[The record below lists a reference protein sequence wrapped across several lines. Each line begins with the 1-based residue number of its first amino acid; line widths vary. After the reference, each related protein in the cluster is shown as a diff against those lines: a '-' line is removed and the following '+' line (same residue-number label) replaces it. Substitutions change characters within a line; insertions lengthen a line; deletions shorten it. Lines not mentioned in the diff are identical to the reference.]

1 MSNKNLL
8 NSVKIS
14 TPRRNVFNLSHDV
27 KLSMDMGYLVPTLA
41 LECVPGDKF
50 NISCESMVRLAPMIA
65 PIMHRVDVTMH
76 YFFVPNRI
84 LWSNWE
90 KFITNT
96 PDDATGILPAL
107 PVVNL
112 NPATPTGTRRLVD
125 YMGICP
131 PPAVPAS
138 GAEYVTAFALS
149 AYQKIYDEYYRDQ
162 NLITSD
168 WQPLD
173 DGDNTGKLF
182 SGLGTFRRR
191 SWEHDYFTACLPFA
205 QKGQSVDLPL
215 GLVVLLS

>member
-96 PDDATGILPAL
+96 PDDVTGILPAL
-107 PVVNL
+107 PIINL
-112 NPATPTGTRRLVD
+112 NPSTPAQTRRLVD

-131 PPAVPAS
+131 PVS
-138 GAEYVTAFALS
+138 
-149 AYQKIYDEYYRDQ
+149 
-162 NLITSD
+162 
-168 WQPLD
+168 
-173 DGDNTGKLF
+173 
-182 SGLGTFRRR
+182 
-191 SWEHDYFTACLPFA
+191 
-205 QKGQSVDLPL
+205 
-215 GLVVLLS
+215 